1 MQPDLR
7 ILMLEDV
14 ASDAELEMHAL
25 KRSGVSCE
33 WRRVEAEAEF
43 VAQLQAFNPHLIVA
57 DFTLPS
63 FDGLSALRLARAIR
77 PDIPFI
83 FVSGTIG
90 EERAIEALKQGAA
103 DYVLKT
109 NLARLAPSVERA
121 VRDAEEHRSRERQ
134 AEKMVRLE
142 GLRMVQ
148 NRIGSAALRIR
159 NTRELLQE
167 ACSIAVDQ
175 GNFRLAWAVQIV
187 EQPFPIELIASRG
200 HDEGYFEEAIRGEGD
215 VTAVQG
221 LIRRALRQNGPV
233 VVNYIGGASDF
244 SLKAEALARGYRSAI
259 ALPLAA
265 GAGTV
270 AMLVL
275 FSGEAGFFG
284 AEETRLLAD
293 LADDI
298 SFALEFIAKE
308 KKLNALAYHDM
319 LTGLANRQLL
329 TEHLRQEIA
338 LAHRLQRMI
347 ALVFIDLDHFK
358 SVNDTLG
365 HNAGDRLLKEIAARL
380 ASCTREGDIVSRFGG
395 DEFVM
400 VLPNIADHDALVPL
414 IQRVLD
420 SVSQGV
426 LLDGHDVTVT
436 CSIGVALY
444 PRDGTDLDTLLNKAD
459 ATMYRVKQ
467 RGRGEFLFHRDETD
481 ANPVPRPTV
490 RKRRP
495 ASIVR
500 ERC

>member
-1 MQPDLR
+1 MEPNLR

-14 ASDAELEMHAL
+14 ASDAELEMHTL
-25 KRSGVSCE
+25 KRAGLPCE

-43 VAQLQAFNPHLIVA
+43 AAQLEAFNPHLIVS
-57 DFTLPS
+57 DFTLPT
-63 FDGLSALRLARAIR
+63 FDGLSALRLAHEIR

-109 NLARLAPSVERA
+109 NLARLPPAVARA
-121 VRDAEEHRSRERQ
+121 VREADERKSRERQ
-134 AEKMVRLE
+134 AERAARLE
-142 GLRMVQ
+142 RVRMVQ
-148 NRIGSAALRIR
+148 NRIASAALRIR

-175 GNFRLAWAVQIV
+175 GHFRLAWVAQIV
-187 EQPFPIELIASRG
+187 EQPFRIELIASRG
-200 HDEGYFEEAIRGEGD
+200 HDEGYLEGAVRD
-215 VTAVQG
+215 AGDITAEQG
-221 LIRRALRQNGPV
+221 LIQRALRQDSPV
-233 VVNYIGGASDF
+233 VVNYIGGAGDF
-244 SLKAEALARGYRSAI
+244 SMRAEALARGYRAAV
-259 ALPLAA
+259 ALPLSA
-265 GAGTV
+265 GAERV
-270 AMLVL
+270 AILIL
-275 FSGEAGFFG
+275 YAGEAGFFG
-284 AEETRLLAD
+284 AEETELLAD
-293 LADDI
+293 LANDI

-308 KKLNALAYHDM
+308 QKLNALAYHDM

-338 LAHRLQRMI
+338 LAHRLKRMI

-365 HNAGDRLLKEIAARL
+365 HSAGDRLLKEIAARL

-400 VLPNIADHDALVPL
+400 VLPNLPDQDALVPL

-420 SVSQGV
+420 SVSEV
-426 LLDGHDVTVT
+426 VVLDGHDVTVT

-444 PRDGTDLDTLLNKAD
+444 PRDGTDLDTLFNKAD

-467 RGRGEFLFHRDETD
+467 QGRGEFLFHTGDAD
-481 ANPVPRPTV
+481 ANPVPHPTM
-490 RKRRP
+490 RKRGP
-495 ASIVR
+495 
-500 ERC
+500 E